1 MNNLYNN
8 KSNIITSKHINN
20 ILSLV
25 NNNKPNIK
33 INLPQNK
40 ILIKEYNKLYIKDNN
55 SNDNNNYKLE
65 LKNNIKINNIT
76 FVLKEK
82 EDSDGNNICRL
93 NSKDINYHLYFRNR
107 KNGDY
112 IILKNSNLKKK
123 IKEIFIEN
131 KIPLSKRNNYP
142 LLVDAKDNIL
152 WIPNIKKS
160 NLCNKKEEN
169 YDIIIKYIEGDENN
183 E

>member
-8 KSNIITSKHINN
+8 KSNIITNKHINN

-55 SNDNNNYKLE
+55 SNNNNYKLE

-93 NSKDINYHLYFRNR
+93 NSKDINFPLYFR
-107 KNGDY
+107 
-112 IILKNSNLKKK
+112 
-123 IKEIFIEN
+123 EN

>member
-55 SNDNNNYKLE
+55 SN
-65 LKNNIKINNIT
+65 KN
-76 FVLKEK
+76 
-82 EDSDGNNICRL
+82 
-93 NSKDINYHLYFRNR
+93 
-107 KNGDY
+107 
-112 IILKNSNLKKK
+112 
-123 IKEIFIEN
+123 
-131 KIPLSKRNNYP
+131 
-142 LLVDAKDNIL
+142 
-152 WIPNIKKS
+152 
-160 NLCNKKEEN
+160 KEEN
-169 YDIIIKYIEGDENN
+169 KGLIVKFSNR
-183 E
+183 

>member
-1 MNNLYNN
+1 MILLQVSGLAKSVYYYTLSKIDKDDKN
-8 KSNIITSKHINN
+8 KEII
-20 ILSLV
+20 
-25 NNNKPNIK
+25 
-33 INLPQNK
+33 
-40 ILIKEYNKLYIKDNN
+40 D
-55 SNDNNNYKLE
+55 
-65 LKNNIKINNIT
+65 
-76 FVLKEK
+76 
-82 EDSDGNNICRL
+82 
-93 NSKDINYHLYFRNR
+93 
-107 KNGDY
+107 
-112 IILKNSNLKKK
+112 K

>member
-55 SNDNNNYKLE
+55 SNNNNYKLE
-65 LKNNIKINNIT
+65 LK
-76 FVLKEK
+76 
-82 EDSDGNNICRL
+82 
-93 NSKDINYHLYFRNR
+93 
-107 KNGDY
+107 
-112 IILKNSNLKKK
+112 II
-123 IKEIFIEN
+123 
-131 KIPLSKRNNYP
+131 
-142 LLVDAKDNIL
+142 
-152 WIPNIKKS
+152 
-160 NLCNKKEEN
+160 
-169 YDIIIKYIEGDENN
+169 
-183 E
+183 

>member
-8 KSNIITSKHINN
+8 KSNIITNKHINN

-55 SNDNNNYKLE
+55 SNNNNYKLE

-93 NSKDINYHLYFRNR
+93 NSKDINFPLYFRNR

-112 IILKNSNLKKK
+112 IILKNSNVKKK
-123 IKEIFIEN
+123 IKEIMIEN
-131 KIPLSKRNNYP
+131 KLPISQIITYPILIDSNN
-142 LLVDAKDNIL
+142 NII
-152 WIPNIKKS
+152 WIPGIKKS
-160 NLCNKKEEN
+160 KFCSKKNEK
-169 YDIIIKYIEGDENN
+169 YDIIIECKEREENY

>member
-93 NSKDINYHLYFRNR
+93 NSKDINFPLYFRNR

-112 IILKNSNLKKK
+112 IILKNSNVKKK